1 MGSDDALDWRI
12 TSQSHLLH
20 PLLRAHTD
28 DTTRNKPLIPFLA
41 PTSVHST
48 TPLGIFIFL
57 LG

>member
-20 PLLRAHTD
+20 ALLRAHTYY
-28 DTTRNKPLIPFLA
+28 TTRNQPLVPLLA

-57 LG
+57 FG